1 MKNHCCED
9 MAYHAKW
16 KVPGAY
22 FCFGYS
28 LIILIKKRGNL
39 LSVINTKNE
48 KNR

>member
-16 KVPGAY
+16 KVPGA
-22 FCFGYS
+22 FLFW
-28 LIILIKKRGNL
+28 IFAHHFNKKRGNL